1 MTVTRR
7 LAAVEASATPTQRVV
22 AWLEE
27 AHAFGTLEDYV
38 DSLLDCPGEFYPL
51 NRLAREAVAAARA
64 ENVRKSPDVVDGA
77 VRKALRA
84 TVFRFELVLRI
95 NVAAHSMMDREVL
108 IYAALSG
115 QLTLLATEDR
125 TERRA
130 EGTHL
135 RRLGQCRD
143 AAFIGLTA
151 LLAEQQARTSVEARY
166 LDGHPAL
173 FPAAVTAWD
182 EMLHQATGLAVMADR
197 LAELDG
203 ADVAEVDGNDPSA
216 DLVERHVAD
225 LVEPARSTT
234 LEKLDEGRDAIRVAS
249 GWLRSRRRA
258 EPASEAPGATR

>member
-1 MTVTRR
+1 MTLTRR

-27 AHAFGTLEDYV
+27 AHAFGTLEAYV
-38 DSLLDCPGEFYPL
+38 DSILDLPGELYPL
-51 NRLAREAVAAARA
+51 NRLARDAVAAARA
-64 ENVRKSPDVVDGA
+64 ETARRSPDVVDKA
-77 VRKALRA
+77 VRKTLRA

-95 NVAAHSMMDREVL
+95 NVTAHSMMDREVL
-108 IYAALSG
+108 IYAALSS
-115 QLTLLATEDR
+115 QLALLATEDR
-125 TERRA
+125 AERRA
-130 EGTHL
+130 DETHL

-143 AAFIGLTA
+143 AAFMRLGD
-151 LLAEQQARTSVEARY
+151 LLAEQQARASVEARY

-182 EMLHQATGLAVMADR
+182 ETLRQTTELVVMADR

-203 ADVAEVDGNDPSA
+203 AKLAAVDGDEPTA
-216 DLVERHVAD
+216 DLVERHLND

-249 GWLRSRRRA
+249 GWLRSRRRP
-258 EPASEAPGATR
+258 EPTVEAR